1 MAPRKRIASAVRQI
15 VLCSC
20 LILLSALLPGTVEA
34 QMGGIDPDPGSP
46 GSGGRSTIDGRIYYP
61 SGRTMDKRLR
71 VRLTGLRIGEFFT
84 MTDDS
89 GAFSFRR
96 VAGGSYVV
104 SVEAGKEYEPVN
116 ETVDVLDV
124 RGQFPR
130 SYSLQ
135 IQLRPKSTSGR
146 QKNAVMNAALAA
158 VPKAAAE
165 LYQKALESDR
175 AGDTKKAIEQL
186 KSAISLSPDF
196 LLAFNELGVQYW
208 KSGQLDKAA
217 EALRSALKLAP
228 EGFSQRLNY
237 GIVLVHLKQLREAE
251 PELRRALEKNEG
263 SAMAHY
269 YLGRA
274 LATLRKF
281 DEGEKE
287 LQRAIAL
294 GGEGVSAAHRYLG
307 AIYNDRG
314 DARRAITELET
325 YLKLVPSARDAEQIR
340 QIIKELKNQKAAP

>member
-1 MAPRKRIASAVRQI
+1 MASQQFTVARRRI
-15 VLCSC
+15 
-20 LILLSALLPGTVEA
+20 ILLFCFVVLSAFLPGRVRA

-46 GSGGRSTIDGRIYYP
+46 GSGGQSTIEGRIYYP

-96 VAGGSYVV
+96 IAGGSYVV

-116 ETVDVLDV
+116 ETVDILDV

-135 IQLRPKSTSGR
+135 IQLRPKSTSGS

-158 VPKAAAE
+158 VPRAAAE

-186 KSAISLSPDF
+186 KSAISLYPDF

-208 KSGQLDKAA
+208 KCGQLDKAA
-217 EALRSALKLAP
+217 EALRFALKLAP
-228 EGFSQRLNY
+228 DGFSQRLNY
-237 GIVLVHLKQLREAE
+237 GIVLVHMRQFKEAE

-274 LATLRKF
+274 LATLRRF

-294 GGEGVSAAHRYLG
+294 GGEETNAAHRYLG

-314 DARRAITELET
+314 DTKRAISELET
-325 YLKLVPSARDAEQIR
+325 YLKLVPSAKDAAQIR
-340 QIIKELKNQKAAP
+340 EILQQLKNQQ